1 MPADDLLL
9 IHGEEP
15 FLVDREVA
23 RWRSAQ
29 TDAQVEVEVVEAPG
43 KLDAVK
49 SALFDMPM
57 FATSRA
63 VLLRDAPQL
72 SGRAKKGAD
81 SANELAALI
90 AARDPQVAFCI
101 ASHTAIAAGNPVLAA
116 MKTNKGQVKEFK
128 RLKGR
133 DIRAWLDQEAR
144 AQQLK
149 LPPRGAEHLI
159 AIGAGEL
166 GTMASE
172 IAKLASYADGKAI
185 SIDDLRA
192 LASGQEQVE
201 MWSVME
207 RLLGASPGQGA
218 AAVDSLLDAGR
229 APQYILITMASQVR
243 DLRTARA
250 LLDERGASVNEIG
263 KTMGLPDWRAERLA
277 RQARRVPGPTAER
290 WMRALHELDAAG
302 KKGEAD
308 DAEGLRIFIRK
319 AAADVARA

>member
-1 MPADDLLL
+1 VADDLLL
-9 IHGEEP
+9 VHGEEP
-15 FLVDREVA
+15 FLIDREIA

-29 TDAQVEVEVVEAPG
+29 TIEQVEVEVVDTPA
-43 KLDAVK
+43 KLDALK
-49 SALFDMPM
+49 GALFDLPM

-72 SGRAKKGAD
+72 ASRAKKGAD
-81 SANELAALI
+81 TAGELAELI

-101 ASHTAIAAGNPVLAA
+101 ASHTAIAAGNPVVAA
-116 MKTNKGQVKEFK
+116 IKANRGQIKEFK

-133 DIRAWLDQEAR
+133 DLRAWVDQEAKN
-144 AQQLK
+144 QKLP

-159 AIGAGEL
+159 ATSGGEL
-166 GTMASE
+166 GAIASE
-172 IAKLASYADGKAI
+172 ISKLTSYADGKPI
-185 SIDDLRA
+185 SLDDLRA

-218 AAVDSLLDAGR
+218 AAVDSLLEAGR
-229 APQYILITMASQVR
+229 APQYVLITMASQVR
-243 DLRTARA
+243 DLRTVRA
-250 LLDERGASVNEIG
+250 LLDERGASVNDVS
-263 KTMGLPDWRAERLA
+263 KAMSLPDWRAERLV

-290 WMRALHELDAAG
+290 WIRALHELDAAG

-319 AAADVARA
+319 AAADVA